1 MRTVTVTEWVPEQ
14 YQATR
19 TVCKQEAVQE
29 TYTAY
34 RTECVAQQQTHQVTV
49 YKSVAETHNET
60 RTVCRCVPTVEERTV
75 TRQVVTCVP
84 ETTYTHK
91 CVDNGHWEC
100 REVACGPTLMER
112 LHKLCHRSCDS
123 GCGCDSGCQ
132 NECEAPRTRTERV
145 WVSCKQDVRALHP
158 HGPSRRVRA
167 DRRARHLLQE
177 HLGAGVGPGD
187 LLPLRAGVVSQTCTV
202 MVPHQV
208 AYQATRTVCHSV
220 PVQETYTACRMVAK
234 TVEKQ
239 VPCEAAATTTCGCES
254 ECGCEHGRRGWH
266 MGERMGGLFHR
277 EKGCESCGCESGCGC
292 H

>member
-1 MRTVTVTEWVPEQ
+1 MTCTEWVPEQ

-19 TVCKQEAVQE
+19 TVCKQEQVQE

-34 RTECVAQQQTHQVTV
+34 RTECTAEQQTHQVTV

-60 RTVCRCVPTVEERTV
+60 RCVTRCVPTVEERTCMK
-75 TRQVVTCVP
+75 QVVTCTP

-100 REVACGPTLMER
+100 REVECGPTLMER
-112 LHKLCHRSCDS
+112 WHKLCRKNDC
-123 GCGCDSGCQ
+123 CECQ
-132 NECEAPRTRTERV
+132 TECCEAPRTRTERV
-145 WVSCKQDVRALHP
+145 WVSCKQDVCVPCTRM
-158 HGPSRRVRA
+158 VR
-167 DRRARHLLQE
+167 HVECVPTVE
-177 HLGAGVGPGD
+177 HVTCFKHVSEQITVPVTCFRCV
-187 LLPLRAGVVSQTCTV
+187 PEVVNQTCTV

-208 AYQATRTVCHSV
+208 AYQATRTVCHTV

-239 VPCEAAATTTCGCES
+239 VPCEAAATTCGCET
-254 ECGCEHGRRGWH
+254 ECGCEHGRHGWH
-266 MGERMGGLFHR
+266 MGERMGGLFH
-277 EKGCESCGCESGCGC
+277 KSCGCESGCESGCGC